1 MEANMMNK
9 IFILL
14 IMYPFFAYAGSLSI
28 PIENRVILQSDFP
41 KNSTWIPTE
50 EQTNIALGNILEFI
64 NNPNGV
70 DDWQKSEI
78 GKIKSNIALF
88 KVQFIGIESE
98 GKKRIWC
105 NFFRGE
111 GFDYW
116 KKGIV
121 FVLDGG
127 FWFWQ
132 IEYDLETGT
141 CMNFNSNGYA

>member
-1 MEANMMNK
+1 MDSKMMKK
-9 IFILL
+9 ILILL
-14 IMYPFFAYAGSLSI
+14 ILYPFFAYAGSIAI
-28 PIENRVILQSDFP
+28 PIENRVILQSEFP
-41 KNSTWIPTE
+41 KKSTWTPTE
-50 EQTNIALGNILEFI
+50 EQTQMALGKILEFI
-64 NNPNGV
+64 NNPTGV

-78 GKIKSNIALF
+78 GKIKNNISLF
-88 KVQFIGIESE
+88 KVQFIGIETE

-121 FVLDGG
+121 FVRDGG

-132 IEYDLETGT
+132 IEYDLKSDS
-141 CMNFNSNGYA
+141 CKKFLSNGDA

>member
-1 MEANMMNK
+1 MDTNRMKK

-14 IMYPFFAYAGSLSI
+14 ILYPFFAYAGSQSI
-28 PIENRVILQSDFP
+28 PIGNRVILQSDFP
-41 KNSTWIPTE
+41 KKSTWIPTE
-50 EQTNIALGNILEFI
+50 EQTDMALGKILEFI
-64 NNPNGV
+64 NNPTGV

-78 GKIKSNIALF
+78 EKIKSNISLF

-127 FWFWQ
+127 FSFWQ

-141 CMNFNSNGYA
+141 CKNFKSNGYA